1 MTDACPHGDSGHWG
15 GQVELRAQ
23 SFRVQHQGKITPK
36 LESKP
41 PAWSRQGLPPA
52 RRQDELSVGFCCLQQ
67 HYSPVLLHK
76 QL

>member
-1 MTDACPHGDSGHWG
+1 MHVPTVTVATGVGRWSSVHSH
-15 GQVELRAQ
+15 
-23 SFRVQHQGKITPK
+23 
-36 LESKP
+36 LESNIKAKSRQSWRANL

>member
-41 PAWSRQGLPPA
+41 SYMEPPGLPTGPQA
-52 RRQDELSVGFCCLQQ
+52 GRALCR
-67 HYSPVLLHK
+67 VLLSPAAL
-76 QL
+76 QPCFAA